1 MALLKKTPI
10 REGRYVNLCVD
21 VAFKRVFAQPVNKDI
36 LIALLGTVLPELRIT
51 TLSYLDKEKPGFWRK
66 AKKSAFDVLCE
77 VDAGKKVIIEMQ
89 VLEEK
94 DFRDRTLYYASQEI
108 LSQHK
113 EGDGSY
119 RLLPVYVVSFL
130 HFTLPHES
138 VVPGQVVWNYSLREN
153 SSHEA
158 MTDALHF
165 TYVELARFSK
175 REDELAN
182 LEEKFYFCLKH
193 IHRLEERPGN
203 FGEKVMRRLFEVA
216 EVAGMNEREYLEY
229 KKAMMTKAD
238 IRNAMAYAVEKATA
252 EGLERGIQQGK
263 LETAREFKKLGVSSD
278 IISKACGMDVE
289 SVEAL

>member
-1 MALLKKTPI
+1 
-10 REGRYVNLCVD
+10 
-21 VAFKRVFAQPVNKDI
+21 
-36 LIALLGTVLPELRIT
+36 
-51 TLSYLDKEKPGFWRK
+51 
-66 AKKSAFDVLCE
+66 
-77 VDAGKKVIIEMQ
+77 MQ

-113 EGDGSY
+113 EGDGTY
-119 RLLPVYVVSFL
+119 KLLPVYVVSFL

-138 VVPGQVVWNYSLREN
+138 VGAGQVVWNYSLCEN
-153 SSHEA
+153 SSHEP

-175 REDELAN
+175 REEELAN

-238 IRNAMAYAVEKATA
+238 IRNAMAYAVEKGTA
-252 EGLERGIQQGK
+252 EGLERGMQQGLEQGIQQGK